1 MRTRRSI
8 VATILA
14 SAFVVATGGLA
25 TATVDEATVE
35 EADEAKA
42 PTKKPPKVKVQ
53 LIEFQVIP
61 ALEFVAKGKI
71 NFAVTNA
78 GTEKHEFVIVRGAD
92 PAALPTKADGSVDED
107 QIPKSDQVGELENI
121 KKGKTKSKTFK
132 LSAGP
137 YILLCNTVDTEEDG
151 TVVSHFA
158 RGMST
163 VINAS

>member
-1 MRTRRSI
+1 MRIRSL
-8 VATILA
+8 VLATMV
-14 SAFVVATGGLA
+14 VVAVTGGFTPSLAA
-25 TATVDEATVE
+25 TA
-35 EADEAKA
+35 
-42 PTKKPPKVKVQ
+42 KPPKQKVE
-53 LIEFQVIP
+53 LIEFQVNLAGQYI
-61 ALEFVAKGKI
+61 AKGKS
-71 NFAVTNA
+71 NFVVKNA
-78 GTEKHEFVIVRGAD
+78 GTETHEFVIVRGAD
-92 PAALPTKADGSVDED
+92 PAALPTKADGSVDEE
-107 QIPKSDQVGELENI
+107 QIKKSDQVGELENI

>member
-1 MRTRRSI
+1 MRIRRPI

-42 PTKKPPKVKVQ
+42 PTKKVPTVKVS
-53 LIEFQVIP
+53 LIEFQVNP
-61 ALEFVAKGKI
+61 ALKFVAKGKI
-71 NFAVTNA
+71 KFVVKNA
-78 GTEKHEFVIVRGAD
+78 GTEKHEFVIVRGND
-92 PAALPTKADGSVDED
+92 PAALPTKADGSVDEE

-137 YILLCNTVDTEEDG
+137 YILFCNTVDTEEDG
-151 TVVSHFA
+151 TVVSHFT

-163 VINAS
+163 TINAS

>member
-1 MRTRRSI
+1 MRIRR
-8 VATILA
+8 L
-14 SAFVVATGGLA
+14 VVATMVVGAVAGGFTPSLA
-25 TATVDEATVE
+25 AA
-35 EADEAKA
+35 A
-42 PTKKPPKVKVQ
+42 KPPKVKVQ
-53 LIEFQVIP
+53 LIEFQINP
-61 ALEFVAKGKI
+61 ALSFVAKGKI
-71 NFAVTNA
+71 NFVVKNG
-78 GTEKHEFVIVRGAD
+78 GTETHEFVIVRGSD

-107 QIPKSDQVGELENI
+107 QIPKSDQVGELEKI

>member
-1 MRTRRSI
+1 MRVRR
-8 VATILA
+8 
-14 SAFVVATGGLA
+14 FVVATTVVGAMAGFMPSVPAIGVEGDGRLA
-25 TATVDEATVE
+25 AA
-35 EADEAKA
+35 AA
-42 PTKKPPKVKVQ
+42 PPKVKVQ
-53 LIEFQVIP
+53 LIEFQVKP
-61 ALEFVAKGKI
+61 ALSFVAKGKI
-71 NFAVTNA
+71 KFVVKNA
-78 GTEKHEFVIVRGAD
+78 GTETHEFVIVRGAD

-107 QIPKSDQVGELENI
+107 QIPKSDQVGELEKI

>member
-1 MRTRRSI
+1 MAIRRSI

-14 SAFVVATGGLA
+14 GAFAVAMGASAA
-25 TATVDEATVE
+25 ATVDEE
-35 EADEAKA
+35 KA
-42 PTKKPPKVKVQ
+42 PTKKVPKVKVQ
-53 LIEFQVIP
+53 LIEFQVNP
-61 ALEFVAKGKI
+61 ALQYVAKGKI
-71 NFAVTNA
+71 NFAVKNA
-78 GTEKHEFVIVRGAD
+78 GTETHEFVIVRGAD
-92 PAALPTKADGSVDED
+92 PAALPTKPDGSVDEE
-107 QIPKSDQVGELENI
+107 QIPKSDQAGELENI

-132 LSAGP
+132 LSTGP

>member
-1 MRTRRSI
+1 MRSRRSI

-14 SAFVVATGGLA
+14 GAFVVATGGLA
-25 TATVDEATVE
+25 TATVDGATVE

-42 PTKKPPKVKVQ
+42 PTKKVPTVKVT
-53 LIEFQVIP
+53 LIEFQVTP
-61 ALEFVAKGKI
+61 ALQFVAKGKI
-71 NFAVTNA
+71 KFAVKNG

-92 PAALPTKADGSVDED
+92 PAALPTEADGSVDEE
-107 QIPKSDQVGELENI
+107 QIPKSDEVGELENI

-132 LSAGP
+132 LSTGS

-158 RGMST
+158 RGMYT
-163 VINAS
+163 TIN

>member
-14 SAFVVATGGLA
+14 SAFVVATAGLA

-35 EADEAKA
+35 EADEARV
-42 PTKKPPKVKVQ
+42 PTKKVPKVKVS
-53 LIEFQVIP
+53 LVEFQVNP
-61 ALEFVAKGKI
+61 ALQFVAKGKI
-71 NFAVTNA
+71 KFAVKNA
-78 GTEKHEFVIVRGAD
+78 GTEKHEFVILRGAD
-92 PAALPTKADGSVDED
+92 PAALPTKADGSVDEE
-107 QIPKSDQVGELENI
+107 QIPKSDEVGELENI

-132 LSAGP
+132 LSAGS

-158 RGMST
+158 RGMYT

>member
-42 PTKKPPKVKVQ
+42 PTKKVPTVKVT
-53 LIEFQVIP
+53 LIEFQVNP
-61 ALEFVAKGKI
+61 ALQFVAKGKLK
-71 NFAVTNA
+71 FAVKNA

-92 PAALPTKADGSVDED
+92 AAALPTKADGSVDEE
-107 QIPKSDQVGELENI
+107 QIPKSDEVGELENI

-132 LSAGP
+132 LSAGS
-137 YILLCNTVDTEEDG
+137 YILLCNTVDTERTAPLSATSPGEC
-151 TVVSHFA
+151 T
-158 RGMST
+158 R
-163 VINAS
+163 

>member
-1 MRTRRSI
+1 MPAGCGGR
-8 VATILA
+8 VAA
-14 SAFVVATGGLA
+14 ATSVTL
-25 TATVDEATVE
+25 
-35 EADEAKA
+35 
-42 PTKKPPKVKVQ
+42 PPKVKVQ
-53 LIEFQVIP
+53 LIEFQVNP
-61 ALEFVAKGKI
+61 ALQYVAKGKI
-71 NFAVTNA
+71 NFVVKNA

-92 PAALPTKADGSVDED
+92 PAALPTKPDGSADED
-107 QIPKSDQVGELENI
+107 QIKKSDQVGELENI

-132 LSAGP
+132 LSTGP

>member
-1 MRTRRSI
+1 MRIRHL
-8 VATILA
+8 V
-14 SAFVVATGGLA
+14 LA
-25 TATVDEATVE
+25 TAVVGAVIGGFT
-35 EADEAKA
+35 
-42 PTKKPPKVKVQ
+42 PTLAAAAKPPKVKVQ
-53 LIEFQVIP
+53 LVEFQINP
-61 ALEFVAKGKI
+61 ALQYVAKGKI
-71 NFAVTNA
+71 NFVVKNA

-92 PAALPTKADGSVDED
+92 PAALPTKADGSVDEE
-107 QIPKSDQVGELENI
+107 QIPKGDQVGELENI

-132 LSAGP
+132 LSSGP